1 MLFLDNKSVLCVSG
15 GGNAYILL
23 FACAKGIEMN
33 PGDLAWVLLASSLV
47 MLMTPAVG
55 LFYGGMVRRKN
66 VLSTIMMSFTA
77 LILVTIQWVIVGYSL
92 AFGPD
97 IGHWIGSL
105 DWFGL
110 AGVSMHQPSAYATTI
125 PHLAFMLFQMKFA
138 IITPALITGAFV
150 ERIRFSAFIIFTL
163 LWTTLVYDPV
173 AHWVWG
179 VGGWLRNLGALDFAG
194 GTVIHITAGAA
205 ALAVALV
212 IRKRKGY
219 GRIAMEPANVLLTL
233 LGAILLWFGWFGF
246 NGGSALAAN
255 GLAVHALVTT
265 NIAAAAAAL
274 MWMLLS
280 WRRSR
285 PSVIEVATGA
295 VAGLVAI
302 TPACGYVGVSAAL
315 VIGAVASV
323 IAYYCIRWRNHMQI
337 DESLDVWACHGM
349 AGTWGALATGLFACK
364 AINPAGG
371 DGLFYGN
378 PSLFGVQLISV
389 LVAWAFSFT
398 ATYLLALGLN
408 RWHGLSVGIPE
419 EEVGLDMSQHG
430 EEVYNTL

>member
-1 MLFLDNKSVLCVSG
+1 
-15 GGNAYILL
+15 
-23 FACAKGIEMN
+23 MN

-77 LILVTIQWVIVGYSL
+77 LILVTIQWVLVGYTL

-97 IGHWIGSL
+97 TGHWIGSL

-110 AGVSMHQPSAYATTI
+110 AGVSMHQPSAYAVTI

-163 LWTTLVYDPV
+163 LWTTFVYDPV

-212 IRKRKGY
+212 IRKRKGF
-219 GRIAMEPANVLLTL
+219 GRVAMEPANVLLTL

-302 TPACGYVGVSAAL
+302 TPACGYVGVPAAL
-315 VIGAVASV
+315 IIGAVASV

-378 PSLFGVQLISV
+378 PSLFGVQLLSV

-430 EEVYNTL
+430 EEIYNTF

>member
-1 MLFLDNKSVLCVSG
+1 MDT
-15 GGNAYILL
+15 
-23 FACAKGIEMN
+23 
-33 PGDLAWVLLASSLV
+33 GDLSWVLLASSLI

-77 LILVTIQWVIVGYSL
+77 LILITIQWVLFGYSL

-105 DWFGL
+105 AWAGL
-110 AGVSMHQPSAYATTI
+110 TGVSMSQASAYAATI

-150 ERIRFSAFIIFTL
+150 ERMRFSSFIIFTL
-163 LWTTLVYDPV
+163 LWSTLVYDPV

-205 ALAVALV
+205 ALAVALI
-212 IRKRKGY
+212 IRPRKGY
-219 GRIAMEPANVLLTL
+219 GRLAMEPGNVLLTL

-255 GLAVHALVTT
+255 GLAVHAIVTT

-274 MWMLLS
+274 MWMILS

-302 TPACGYVGVSAAL
+302 TPACGYVGVPAAIA
-315 VIGAVASV
+315 IGAVASLV
-323 IAYYCIRWRNHMQI
+323 SYACIRWRNRLNI

-349 AGTWGALATGLFACK
+349 AGTWGALATGLFASK
-364 AINPAGG
+364 AVNPAGA

-378 PSLFGVQLISV
+378 ASLFGIQLLSV
-389 LVAWAFSFT
+389 LVAWMFSFA
-398 ATYLLALGLN
+398 ATYGIARLIDAWRGLG
-408 RWHGLSVGIPE
+408 VGIPE

-430 EEVYNTL
+430 EESYVGL

>member
-1 MLFLDNKSVLCVSG
+1 MDT
-15 GGNAYILL
+15 
-23 FACAKGIEMN
+23 
-33 PGDLAWVLLASSLV
+33 GDLSWVLLASSLI

-66 VLSTIMMSFTA
+66 VLSTIMMSFTT
-77 LILVTIQWVIVGYSL
+77 LILITIQWVLFGYSL

-105 DWFGL
+105 DWAGL
-110 AGVSMHQPSAYATTI
+110 TGISPNQPSPYATTI
-125 PHLAFMLFQMKFA
+125 PHLAFMLFQMKFS

-150 ERIRFSAFIIFTL
+150 ERIRFSSFIIFTL
-163 LWTTLVYDPV
+163 LWSTLVYDPI

-205 ALAVALV
+205 ALAVSLV
-212 IRKRKGY
+212 IRQRKGY
-219 GRIAMEPANVLLTL
+219 GRLTMEPGNVLLTL

-255 GLAVHALVTT
+255 GLAVHAIVTT
-265 NIAAAAAAL
+265 NLAAAAAAL
-274 MWMLLS
+274 MWMILS

-302 TPACGYVGVSAAL
+302 TPACGYVGVSAA
-315 VIGAVASV
+315 IATGAVASLV
-323 IAYYCIRWRNHMQI
+323 SYACIRWRNKLKI

-349 AGTWGALATGLFACK
+349 AGAWGALATGLFASK
-364 AINPAGG
+364 AVNPAGA
-371 DGLFYGN
+371 DGLLYGN
-378 PSLFGVQLISV
+378 ASLFGVQLLSV
-389 LVAWAFSFT
+389 LVASVFSFV
-398 ATYLLALGLN
+398 ATYLIARLIDGW
-408 RWHGLSVGIPE
+408 RGLSVGIPE
-419 EEVGLDMSQHG
+419 EEVGLDISQHG
-430 EEVYNTL
+430 EESYVGL